1 MAPRKKTK
9 LEKFFSFNQHRR
21 RFGAP
26 KSVNETQGITSLKS
40 TIIPGQ
46 KKVYTHGS
54 SKNLKEHL
62 KSLRDEFI
70 GDPELCYFVAKKIV
84 LIRRESKVSENFQ
97 SLEKLLK
104 KENEFLF
111 KKLNLRWLV
120 SIADTISE
128 HSESREERA
137 LALCA
142 TLLGNT
148 VKIYET
154 ERFLEKNE
162 TSKDNP
168 ERLKLLQSSRVP
180 LIDGMSGFCIGTD
193 DTLRNMLFRM
203 NTLCENSYVGKL
215 VQEVFSRIQSEN
227 TGYSR
232 LKNKH
237 TRPRTS
243 WW

>member
-1 MAPRKKTK
+1 MC
-9 LEKFFSFNQHRR
+9 N
-21 RFGAP
+21 
-26 KSVNETQGITSLKS
+26 S
-40 TIIPGQ
+40 T
-46 KKVYTHGS
+46 
-54 SKNLKEHL
+54 
-62 KSLRDEFI
+62 
-70 GDPELCYFVAKKIV
+70 
-84 LIRRESKVSENFQ
+84 REY
-97 SLEKLLK
+97 
-104 KENEFLF
+104 
-111 KKLNLRWLV
+111 
-120 SIADTISE
+120 
-128 HSESREERA
+128 
-137 LALCA
+137 C
-142 TLLGNT
+142 
-148 VKIYET
+148 KIYET

-162 TSKDNP
+162 TSQDNP

>member
-26 KSVNETQGITSLKS
+26 SPVNETLGITSLKN

-70 GDPELCYFVAKKIV
+70 GDPELCYVVAMKIV

>member
-26 KSVNETQGITSLKS
+26 SPVNETQGITSLKS

-70 GDPELCYFVAKKIV
+70 GEPELCYVVAKKIV

>member
-70 GDPELCYFVAKKIV
+70 GDPELCYVVAKKIV

>member
-1 MAPRKKTK
+1 MAPRKKNK

-26 KSVNETQGITSLKS
+26 SPVNETQGIASLKS

-70 GDPELCYFVAKKIV
+70 GDPELCYVVAKKIV

>member
-9 LEKFFSFNQHRR
+9 LEKFLSFNQHRR
-21 RFGAP
+21 RYGAP
-26 KSVNETQGITSLKS
+26 NPVNETQGITSLKS

-70 GDPELCYFVAKKIV
+70 GDPELCYVVAKKIV

>member
-26 KSVNETQGITSLKS
+26 SPVNETQGIASLKS

-70 GDPELCYFVAKKIV
+70 GDPELCYVVAKKIV

>member
-1 MAPRKKTK
+1 MAPRKKNK

-26 KSVNETQGITSLKS
+26 SPVNETQGITSLKS

-70 GDPELCYFVAKKIV
+70 GDPELCYVVAKKIV

-128 HSESREERA
+128 HSELREERA

>member
-26 KSVNETQGITSLKS
+26 SPVNETQGITSLKS

-62 KSLRDEFI
+62 KS
-70 GDPELCYFVAKKIV
+70 V

>member
-26 KSVNETQGITSLKS
+26 SPLNEPQGITSLKS

-70 GDPELCYFVAKKIV
+70 GDPELCYVVAKKIV

-193 DTLRNMLFRM
+193 DTLRNMRFRM
-203 NTLCENSYVGKL
+203 NTICEDSYVGKL

>member
-26 KSVNETQGITSLKS
+26 SPVNETQGITSLKS

-70 GDPELCYFVAKKIV
+70 GDPELCYVVAKKIV

-97 SLEKLLK
+97 SLENLLK

-162 TSKDNP
+162 TSQDNP

>member
-1 MAPRKKTK
+1 LAPRKKTK
-9 LEKFFSFNQHRR
+9 IEKFFSFNQHRR
-21 RFGAP
+21 RFDAP
-26 KSVNETQGITSLKS
+26 NSVGETQDIVSLKN
-40 TIIPGQ
+40 TLIPGK

-62 KSLRDEFI
+62 KNLRGEFI
-70 GDPELCYFVAKKIV
+70 GDPELCYVVAKKIV
-84 LIRRESKVSENFQ
+84 LIRRESKLRENFQ
-97 SLEKLLK
+97 GLEALLK
-104 KENEFLF
+104 KEGDFLF
-111 KKLNLRWLV
+111 KKLNLRWLI

-128 HSESREERA
+128 HSQSPEERA

-142 TLLGNT
+142 TILGNT

-154 ERFLEKNE
+154 ERFLEENE
-162 TSKDNP
+162 TSKSNP

-193 DTLRNMLFRM
+193 DTLRNMFFRM
-203 NTLCENSYVGKL
+203 NTSCQGTYVGKL
-215 VQEVFSRIQSEN
+215 VQEVFRRLQSEN

>member
-26 KSVNETQGITSLKS
+26 SPVNETQGITSLKS

-70 GDPELCYFVAKKIV
+70 GDPELCYVVAKKIV

-97 SLEKLLK
+97 SLENLLK

>member
-26 KSVNETQGITSLKS
+26 SPVNETQGITSLKS
-40 TIIPGQ
+40 IIIPGQ

-70 GDPELCYFVAKKIV
+70 GDPELCYVVAKKNV

-162 TSKDNP
+162 NSKDNP

-215 VQEVFSRIQSEN
+215 VQEVFRRLQTEN

>member
-26 KSVNETQGITSLKS
+26 SPVNETQDITSLKS

-70 GDPELCYFVAKKIV
+70 GDPELCYVVAKKIV

-128 HSESREERA
+128 HSDSREERA

-148 VKIYET
+148 IKIYET

>member
-26 KSVNETQGITSLKS
+26 SPVNETQDITSLKS
-40 TIIPGQ
+40 IIIPGQ

-70 GDPELCYFVAKKIV
+70 GDPELCYVVAKKIV

>member
-26 KSVNETQGITSLKS
+26 SPVNETQDITSLKS

-70 GDPELCYFVAKKIV
+70 GDPELCYVVAKKIV

-128 HSESREERA
+128 HSELREERA

-154 ERFLEKNE
+154 ERFLEENE

>member
-9 LEKFFSFNQHRR
+9 IEKFFSLNQHRR

-26 KSVNETQGITSLKS
+26 NPEDETQDITNLKS

-70 GDPELCYFVAKKIV
+70 GDPELCYVVAKKIV

-97 SLEKLLK
+97 SLETLLK
-104 KENEFLF
+104 KENDFLF
-111 KKLNLRWLV
+111 KKLNLRWLI

-128 HSESREERA
+128 HSQSREERA

-142 TLLGNT
+142 TMLGNT
-148 VKIYET
+148 IKIYET
-154 ERFLEKNE
+154 ERFLEENE
-162 TSKDNP
+162 TSKDSP
-168 ERLKLLQSSRVP
+168 DRLKLLQSTRVP

-193 DTLRNMLFRM
+193 DTLRNMFFRM
-203 NTLCENSYVGKL
+203 NTLCGETYVGKL
-215 VQEVFSRIQSEN
+215 VQEVFRRLQTEN
-227 TGYSR
+227 TCYSR

>member
-1 MAPRKKTK
+1 LAPRKKTK

-26 KSVNETQGITSLKS
+26 KSVIETQGITSLKS

-70 GDPELCYFVAKKIV
+70 GDPELCYVVAKKIV

-154 ERFLEKNE
+154 ERFLEENE